1 MAKETKTP
9 EATVEVKNVVS
20 DLSALMA
27 EATHQGRVGSG
38 EGIMSQFKDRL
49 ISVLTEAVNEAKQ
62 AGEEVKPIPAGAVV
76 RFFLKRTD
84 IFETLNKD
92 DRYNRAYRYLSQ
104 AKKVINRIGW
114 DIDKIGKTSYLIYTG
129 KIV

>member
-1 MAKETKTP
+1 MSKETKTET
-9 EATVEVKNVVS
+9 EAKNVAS

-27 EATHQGRVGSG
+27 EASHQGRTVLGG
-38 EGIMSQFKDRL
+38 GIMGKFKDRL

-62 AGEEVKPIPAGAVV
+62 TGEEVKPLPAGAVV

-92 DRYNRAYRYLSQ
+92 DRYNRAYRYLIQ
-104 AKKVINRIGW
+104 AKKTINRIGW
-114 DIDKIGKTSYLIYTG
+114 DIDKVGKTSYLIYTG